1 MRISA
6 IISALEAWANP
17 AIQEKWDNSGLQ
29 LGSPMDE
36 CTGVLVCLDV
46 TPAIVE
52 EAASLGCNL
61 IVSHHP
67 LFFKPVKKIT
77 GSTPAGAVAINAIA
91 AGITIYSTHTA
102 ADSTRDGVSY
112 ILARKLGI
120 KPIKALAPLEGQLV
134 ALSTTVPSGHAM
146 AVQAALFDAGAG
158 ALGHYDCCSFATE
171 GIGTFRPLPQSNPA
185 IGQVGQAQTV
195 DETEIS
201 VVLTADKMRAVEQ
214 ALLDTHP
221 YETPAYR
228 FTPMLNTIADMGL
241 GIYGTLETDEP
252 MTQLQFAE
260 HVKKALGCK
269 GLRTSAIDPDP
280 ELRIRRVAVCGGA
293 GGEFIGRAIAMGA
306 QAYVTAD
313 VRYHDFVDYRSQLLI
328 IDAGH
333 FDTEAPFKEAVAG
346 LISGKFPNVTVHCT
360 STDDNP
366 INFI

>member
-46 TPAIVE
+46 TPAIVD
-52 EAASLGCNL
+52 EAAKLGCNL

-67 LFFKPVKKIT
+67 LFFKPLKKLT
-77 GSTPAGAVAINAIA
+77 GSTPAGACALNAIA
-91 AGITIYSTHTA
+91 AGITIYSSHTA
-102 ADSTRDGVSY
+102 ADSARGGVSY
-112 ILARKLGI
+112 LLAERLGV
-120 KPIKALAPLEGQLV
+120 KPLKALAPLEGQLV
-134 ALSTTVPSGHAM
+134 SLRVTVPADHAM

-158 ALGHYDCCSFATE
+158 ALGAYDCCSFASE
-171 GIGTFRPLPQSNPA
+171 GTGTFRPLPNSNPA
-185 IGQVGQAQTV
+185 IGQVGEAQTV
-195 DETEIS
+195 DETEIA

-214 ALLDTHP
+214 ALLQTHP
-221 YETPAYR
+221 YEMPAYQ

-241 GIYGTLETDEP
+241 GVYGIFEAEEP
-252 MTQLQFAE
+252 MGQLQFAQ
-260 HVKKALGCK
+260 HVKKTLGCK

-293 GGEFIGRAIAMGA
+293 GGEFIGRAAAMGA

-313 VRYHDFVDYRSQLLI
+313 VRYHDFVDYRGQLLI

-333 FDTEAPFKEAVAG
+333 FDTEAPFKQAVAQM
-346 LISGKFPNVTVHCT
+346 IAGKFPDVPVRCT